1 MIETS
6 NDGGG
11 KVDNN
16 LADYTHYQRQEA
28 MRKYKIIEPYIKKQ
42 QSVQV
47 ISNNKQISQRTI
59 YSWVKSYN
67 NQGLIGLI
75 NRRRKDLDKAKLNED
90 TLNYIKNEYLINK
103 GISIASIHRK
113 TVDWCNQMNHPTPS
127 YKQVYTSIKK
137 VSNHLKS
144 YSDLN
149 SKKYAEKYDAIYLR
163 ECNHPNEIWQAD
175 HTMLDIEVLNEK
187 NKLERPWLTVVLD
200 DFSRAIAG
208 YRIEFGAPDTIRT
221 ALVLR
226 EAIWKKG
233 DSNWPVCGIPE
244 KFYTDHGKDYTSEH
258 MQQVSANLK
267 MELIFSKVGIP
278 KGRGKIERFFQTVNL
293 MFLEVLPGYT
303 KNKKTRKHLTLEELN
318 ERFEEFLLN
327 NYHYRPHGTTN
338 EPPIKKWNQPNF
350 LPNLPT
356 SRESLDL
363 LLLTTSKPRKI
374 RREGI
379 YFKGLRYFST
389 TLIAYITEDVFI
401 RYDPNDISEVRVY
414 LNNQFL
420 CIAYCNELE
429 NQSVGLKEIERAR
442 INNKRTLGKS
452 IVNTKQVVKNIQNE
466 KLSKQNSKSYTKKK
480 SKLKR
485 YKYD

>member
-1 MIETS
+1 
-6 NDGGG
+6 
-11 KVDNN
+11 
-16 LADYTHYQRQEA
+16 
-28 MRKYKIIEPYIKKQ
+28 
-42 QSVQV
+42 
-47 ISNNKQISQRTI
+47 
-59 YSWVKSYN
+59 
-67 NQGLIGLI
+67 
-75 NRRRKDLDKAKLNED
+75 
-90 TLNYIKNEYLINK
+90 
-103 GISIASIHRK
+103 
-113 TVDWCNQMNHPTPS
+113 
-127 YKQVYTSIKK
+127 
-137 VSNHLKS
+137 
-144 YSDLN
+144 
-149 SKKYAEKYDAIYLR
+149 
-163 ECNHPNEIWQAD
+163 
-175 HTMLDIEVLNEK
+175 
-187 NKLERPWLTVVLD
+187 
-200 DFSRAIAG
+200 
-208 YRIEFGAPDTIRT
+208 
-221 ALVLR
+221 
-226 EAIWKKG
+226 
-233 DSNWPVCGIPE
+233 
-244 KFYTDHGKDYTSEH
+244 
-258 MQQVSANLK
+258 
-267 MELIFSKVGIP
+267 
-278 KGRGKIERFFQTVNL
+278 
-293 MFLEVLPGYT
+293 MFLEVLPG
-303 KNKKTRKHLTLEELN
+303 KKKKKKTRKHLTLEELN

-429 NQSVGLKEIERAR
+429 NQSVGIKEIERAR

>member
-1 MIETS
+1 ME
-6 NDGGG
+6 
-11 KVDNN
+11 
-16 LADYTHYQRQEA
+16 
-28 MRKYKIIEPYIKKQ
+28 KYKIIEPYLKRHM
-42 QSVQV
+42 SVQV
-47 ISNNKQISQRTI
+47 ISNNKQIPQRTI
-59 YSWVKSYN
+59 YSWLKNYDN
-67 NQGLIGLI
+67 KGLIGLI
-75 NRRRKDLDKAKLNED
+75 NRRRKDLDQAKLNAD

-113 TVDWCNQMNHPTPS
+113 TVDWCNKMNYPTPS
-127 YKQVYTSIKK
+127 YKQVYSSIKK

-163 ECNHPNEIWQAD
+163 ECNQPNEIWQAD

-226 EAIWKKG
+226 QAIWKKG
-233 DSNWPVCGIPE
+233 DSNWPICGIPE

-303 KNKKTRKHLTLEELN
+303 KNKKSRKHLTLEELN

-327 NYHYRPHGTTN
+327 NYHYRPHGTTK
-338 EPPIKKWNQPNF
+338 EPPIEKWNQSNF
-350 LPNLPT
+350 LPNLPN

-429 NQSVGLKEIERAR
+429 NQSVGIKEIERAR

-452 IVNTKQVVKNIQNE
+452 IVNTKQVVKNMQNE